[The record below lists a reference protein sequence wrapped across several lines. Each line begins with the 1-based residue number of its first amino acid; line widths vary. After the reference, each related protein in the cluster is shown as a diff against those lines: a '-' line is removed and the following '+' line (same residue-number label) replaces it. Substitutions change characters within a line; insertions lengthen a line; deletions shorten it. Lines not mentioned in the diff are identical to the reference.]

1 MDEVNTANKRQV
13 EYRKIQALVG
23 EHSLFCVLPRAYAVN
38 LGIQKGDFVKVY
50 HTNNQI
56 VIEKA

>member
-1 MDEVNTANKRQV
+1 MNKPEDKDQI

-23 EHSLFCVLPRAYAVN
+23 DHSLFCVLPKAFAVN

-50 HTNNQI
+50 QI
-56 VIEKA
+56 ENRIIIERT

>member
-1 MDEVNTANKRQV
+1 MKVLENKGQA

-50 HTNNQI
+50 QTEDQI
-56 VIEKA
+56 IIEKA